1 MPGGMRAPRG
11 RRPNLTRVAGGARVI
26 EIACLARPRAGFLGR
41 MPLPPVDYLRTSRRA
56 RWADLPAVVHAATAR
71 AAGSAVVEAA
81 IPVESGFTNGYAA
94 PLLLADGRR
103 VFVKAAGPSL
113 GYAVAGLAQEATVLP
128 RLASLACAPRLVG
141 VESVAAADGTW
152 WVLVLEH
159 IDGHQ
164 PGGPWTPRD
173 AWAAHDACAEIAA
186 VDPGSLGFELS
197 SLVSDVLSDTVIH
210 SVFDDAAAGRLA
222 WPVGVARLAPAAS
235 DDASRLLGRAGD
247 ALLGDRLSHADLR
260 ADNLLI
266 SAGRARVLDW
276 NWVSLAPG
284 WADFAGLLP
293 YLWADGIVPET
304 FAAGLLDG
312 VDPEAVDSFL
322 AVLAAYL
329 ISGGARPDEPGMTP
343 SLRQHQR
350 YTAQITLDLLARR
363 RRWPA

>member
-1 MPGGMRAPRG
+1 
-11 RRPNLTRVAGGARVI
+11 
-26 EIACLARPRAGFLGR
+26 

-81 IPVESGFTNGYAA
+81 LPVESGFTNGYAA
-94 PLLLADGRR
+94 P
-103 VFVKAAGPSL
+103 
-113 GYAVAGLAQEATVLP
+113 LAQEATVLP

-141 VESVAAADGTW
+141 VASVAAADGTW

-222 WPVGVARLAPAAS
+222 WPVGVARPAPAAF

-266 SAGRARVLDW
+266 SAGRARLGSTV
-276 NWVSLAPG
+276 A
-284 WADFAGLLP
+284 
-293 YLWADGIVPET
+293 
-304 FAAGLLDG
+304 
-312 VDPEAVDSFL
+312 
-322 AVLAAYL
+322 
-329 ISGGARPDEPGMTP
+329 
-343 SLRQHQR
+343 
-350 YTAQITLDLLARR
+350 ARR
-363 RRWPA
+363 RSSQPSARA